1 MMDDKRYVLHSKRYL
16 PSDAPHIM
24 SQAMEQAYLRRTQY
38 LLKHYRDFHARQP
51 PNLPLS
57 VSQAVLEILS
67 FSWAGMAWDT
77 ENDYL
82 LLDRCGP
89 LLSPAV
95 FHAAEEI
102 RGFPTEIGREVYP
115 VLYWQY
121 FSPDGM
127 AVDIYQLLLRLQVE
141 ELGLTKKA
149 VEARLVQGEKMM
161 AALLFP
167 DRFVV
172 AMRACD

>member
-1 MMDDKRYVLHSKRYL
+1 
-16 PSDAPHIM
+16 
-24 SQAMEQAYLRRTQY
+24 
-38 LLKHYRDFHARQP
+38 
-51 PNLPLS
+51 
-57 VSQAVLEILS
+57 
-67 FSWAGMAWDT
+67 MAWDT

-141 ELGLTKKA
+141 ELGLTKEA